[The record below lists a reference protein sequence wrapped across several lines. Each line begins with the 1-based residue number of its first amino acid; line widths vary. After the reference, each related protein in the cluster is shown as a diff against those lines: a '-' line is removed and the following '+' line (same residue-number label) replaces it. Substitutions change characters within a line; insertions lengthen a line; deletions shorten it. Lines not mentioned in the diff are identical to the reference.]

1 MSALTAVAP
10 AFSLRTHLGELT
22 LEPLA
27 IDVHAELL
35 HAWVTHPRSAYWQM
49 TSCTVEEVRD
59 TYAAIA
65 ASPHESAW
73 LGRLDGEPVFLA
85 ERYDPAHHEL
95 ARHLDVGLDDVGMH
109 VLVAPPAGEPVAG
122 LTSAVMAAVMSFCFS
137 DPHVARVV
145 VEPDA
150 RNAAIAAKNAE
161 AGFVIV
167 GRAAL
172 STKVATLAVCTRA
185 QFAASPIVERFGLE
199 VPDGAGSAL
208 DVDAPRVPAHLDPA
222 LMALAHRRLVA
233 KALGEFAHERLIAP
247 SPVGDGDPTLEDGV
261 ARRWSLDVPAGEVT
275 YTFTARRYP
284 LAHWLVDPESIVR
297 TVAGA
302 EVEPDALDLIGELHD
317 VLGVPDHLLGTYLEE
332 IAATLAGSAWKL
344 RHREGRGAAELVT
357 ATFQQVEA
365 AMTEGHPAFVA
376 NNGRIGWGTGDAAQF
391 APEAGRPVRLV
402 WLAVRRDCSHLSLG
416 EGETESRLYGA
427 QLGEDLLDR
436 FASRLSALG
445 LDAADYRYLPVHPW
459 QWEHKVAV
467 TFAADV
473 AARRLVPVGS
483 SDDRYQAQQSIRTF
497 FDLDRPDRHY
507 VKTALSVQNMGFL
520 RGLSPAYMRAT
531 PAINDHVASLMDGDV
546 ELKACGTGLLRE
558 VAAVG
563 YTGDAYHR
571 WVPTAVRPAQQR
583 MLAALWR
590 QSPVPRLAP
599 GQRAMTMAALL
610 HRDPDGAWLA
620 GALVRASGAS
630 AEEWVR
636 AYLRSYLRPLVH
648 CLLAHDLA
656 FMPHGENVI
665 LVMDGAMPAGALMK
679 DIGEEVALMHERP
692 LPELVERVRLRT
704 TDEVKALAVFT
715 DAFDGF
721 LRFLAAALDVD
732 GVLPAARFWALSAE
746 CIAGHAADHPAL
758 HEKLDLFVDRFAHS
772 CLNRLQ
778 LRNTLQMVDLADQ
791 PSSLQYAGTLRNPI
805 AGVLDRGTA

>member
-1 MSALTAVAP
+1 MTVLTAP
-10 AFSLRTHLGELT
+10 AFALRTALGELT
-22 LEPLA
+22 LEPLD

-35 HAWVTHPRSAYWQM
+35 HAWVTHPRSAFWQM
-49 TSCTVEEVRD
+49 GSCTVDDVHAA
-59 TYAAIA
+59 YAAIA

-73 LGRLDGEPVFLA
+73 LGRLDGEPVVLA

-95 ARHLDVGLDDVGMH
+95 ARHLDVGPGDVGMH
-109 VLVAPPAGEPVAG
+109 VLVAPPLGAPRPG
-122 LTSAVMAAVMSFCFS
+122 LTSAVMAAVMSFCFA

-145 VEPDA
+145 VEPDS
-150 RNAAIAAKNAE
+150 RNARIAAKNAE
-161 AGFVIV
+161 AGFVV
-167 GRAAL
+167 LGRAAL
-172 STKVATLAVCTRA
+172 ASKVATLAACTRA
-185 QFAASPIVERFGLE
+185 QFAASALAERFALV

-208 DVDAPRVPAHLDPA
+208 DLGAPRVPAHLDPA

-247 SPVGDGDPTLEDGV
+247 VPGSFSDDPTLEDGV
-261 ARRWSLDVPAGEVT
+261 PRTWLLDVPGGGA

-284 LAHWLVDPESIVR
+284 LEHWLVDADSIVR
-297 TVAGA
+297 TVGGTR
-302 EVEPDALDLIGELHD
+302 VEPDALDLIGELRD

-344 RHREGRGAAELVT
+344 RHRGGREASELVT
-357 ATFQQVEA
+357 ASFQQVEA

-376 NNGRIGWGTGDAAQF
+376 NNGRIGWGAGDAQEF

-402 WLAVRRDCSHLSLG
+402 WLAARRDCSHLSLSRDQT
-416 EGETESRLYGA
+416 EGELYGG
-427 QLGEDLLDR
+427 QLGAEQLDR
-436 FASRLSALG
+436 FASRLSVLG
-445 LDAADYRYLPVHPW
+445 LDPGDYRYLPVHPW

-520 RGLSPAYMRAT
+520 RGLSPNYMRAT
-531 PAINDHVASLMDGDV
+531 PAINDHVAGLVARDA
-546 ELKACGTGLLRE
+546 ELRACGVSVLRE
-558 VAAVG
+558 IAAVG

-571 WVPTAVRPAQQR
+571 WVPTSGRPAQQR

-590 QSPVPRLAP
+590 ESPVPRLAP

-620 GALVRASGAS
+620 GALVRASGAT

-636 AYLRSYLRPLVH
+636 AYLRAYLRPLVH

-732 GVLPAARFWALSAE
+732 GVLPARRFWALASE
-746 CIAGHAADHPAL
+746 CVAGHAADHRAL
-758 HEKLDLFVDRFAHS
+758 HERLDLFADRFAHS

-791 PSSLQYAGTLRNPI
+791 PSSLQFAGTLRNPI
-805 AGVLDRGTA
+805 AGARP